1 MMSASERIEA
11 AITLKRGES
20 IPVAPLIIS
29 FAGRCAGMTQADI
42 FSSLHKWQQAL
53 EVTFAR
59 VGTPDAIF
67 PLWPRDAAKSQ
78 MLRVLMPGD
87 ELEPDAQF
95 QYSESEVMTREDY
108 DFIFQ
113 KGYRA
118 WFMQYL
124 PRIRSDVPPGL
135 FGRILTIRGFML
147 QGIRIKRNVNYWKR
161 KMGIPAMF
169 YAACYPAFD
178 LFSLARSLMPF
189 CHDLYDCP
197 ETIEQA
203 IHAATPEIVSMAKI
217 PLRLTGGK
225 RVCIYPMRS
234 SASFISP
241 RMFERLALPSLKQM
255 VESFLKAGIISVI
268 HCDGNWAPMLPHL
281 RELPRA
287 SCVIELDGMTDI
299 LKAKEI
305 LGDWLCLKGDVP
317 ATLLAQGEPDQ
328 VSEYCQNLIKNVGS
342 DGGFILSSGCEVPLD
357 AKPENVAA
365 LIRSVHQI
373 KARRLTR
380 APADCGYAAPT

>member
-1 MMSASERIEA
+1 MSASERIEA
-11 AITLKRGES
+11 AIALERGQS
-20 IPVAPLIIS
+20 IPAAPLIIS

-42 FSSLHKWQQAL
+42 FSSFDKWQQAL
-53 EVTFAR
+53 EATFAR
-59 VGTPDAIF
+59 VGTPDAVF

-78 MLRVLMPGD
+78 MLRLSLPGD

-108 DFIFQ
+108 DFIIQ

-124 PRIRSDVPPGL
+124 PRIRSDISPGL
-135 FGRILTIRGFML
+135 LGRIMTIRGFVL
-147 QGIRIKRNVNYWKR
+147 QGMRIRRNVNYWKR

-178 LFSLARSLMPF
+178 LFSLARSLVPF
-189 CHDLYDCP
+189 CHDLFDCP

-203 IHAATPEIVSMAKI
+203 INAATPEIVGMARI
-217 PLRLTGGK
+217 PLRVTGGK

-241 RMFERLALPSLKQM
+241 KMFERFVLPSLKQM
-255 VESFLKAGIISVI
+255 VDCFLKAGIISVL
-268 HCDGNWAPMLPHL
+268 HCDGNWTPMLPYL
-281 RELPRA
+281 RELPHA
-287 SCVIELDGMTDI
+287 SCVIELDGVTDI
-299 LKAKEI
+299 FKAKEI

-328 VSEYCQNLIKNVGS
+328 VSEYCQKLIRTIGS

-357 AKPENVAA
+357 AKPENVAV
-365 LIRSVHQI
+365 LIRSVHQV
-373 KARRLTR
+373 
-380 APADCGYAAPT
+380 

>member
-1 MMSASERIEA
+1 MSASERIQD
-11 AITLKRGES
+11 AIALRQGTP

-42 FSSLHKWQQAL
+42 FSSLRKWQQAL
-53 EVTFAR
+53 EATFAK
-59 VGTPDAIF
+59 VGAPDAVF

-78 MLRVLMPGD
+78 MLRLLLPGD
-87 ELEPDAQF
+87 ELEADAQF
-95 QYSESEVMTREDY
+95 QYIESEVMTRDDY
-108 DFIFQ
+108 DFIIQ

-124 PRIRSDVPPGL
+124 PRIRSDISPGL
-135 FGRILTIRGFML
+135 LGRILTIRGFML
-147 QGIRIKRNVNYWKR
+147 QGMRIKRNVNYWMR
-161 KMGIPAMF
+161 KMGLPAMF

-178 LFSLARSLMPF
+178 LFSLARSLASF
-189 CHDLYDCP
+189 CYDLFDCP
-197 ETIEQA
+197 DIVEQA
-203 IHAATPEIVSMAKI
+203 IKAATPEIVGMAKI

-241 RMFERLALPSLKQM
+241 KMFERFVLPSLTQM
-255 VESFLKAGIISVI
+255 VEAFQKSGIVSVL
-268 HCDGNWAPMLPHL
+268 HCDGNWTPMLPYL

-287 SCVIELDGMTDI
+287 SCVVELDGVTDI
-299 LKAKEI
+299 FRAKEI

-317 ATLLAQGEPDQ
+317 AALLAYGEPDQ
-328 VSEYCQNLIKNVGS
+328 VEEYCHNLIRNIGS
-342 DGGFILSSGCEVPLD
+342 GGGFILSSGCEVPLD

-365 LIRSVHQI
+365 LIQSV
-373 KARRLTR
+373 R
-380 APADCGYAAPT
+380 

>member
-1 MMSASERIEA
+1 MSASERIEA
-11 AITLKRGES
+11 AIALKRGEP

-53 EVTFAR
+53 EITFAR

-78 MLRVLMPGD
+78 MLRLLLPGD

-95 QYSESEVMTREDY
+95 QYSESEVMTHEDY
-108 DFIFQ
+108 DCIIQ

-124 PRIRSDVPPGL
+124 PRIRPDISPGL
-135 FGRILTIRGFML
+135 LGRILTIRGFML
-147 QGIRIKRNVNYWKR
+147 QGMRIKRNVNYWK
-161 KMGIPAMF
+161 KKKGIPAMF

-178 LFSLARSLMPF
+178 LFSLARSLVPF
-189 CHDLYDCP
+189 CHDLFDCP

-203 IHAATPEIVSMAKI
+203 IKVATPEIVSMAKI
-217 PLRLTGGK
+217 PLRVTGGK

-241 RMFERLALPSLKQM
+241 KMFERFILSSLKQM
-255 VESFLKAGIISVI
+255 VDSFWKAGIISVL
-268 HCDGNWAPMLPHL
+268 HCDGNWTPMLPYL

-287 SCVIELDGMTDI
+287 SCVIELDGTTDI
-299 LKAKEI
+299 FKAKEI

-328 VSEYCQNLIKNVGS
+328 VSDYCQNLIRSIGS

-357 AKPENVAA
+357 ARPENVVA
-365 LIRSVHQI
+365 LVQSVHQVQ
-373 KARRLTR
+373 
-380 APADCGYAAPT
+380 G